1 MYDFNSKPKIQVN
14 VKRRMNIFLLFF
26 TLGFLVI
33 AGRLV
38 QIQILDSEKYI
49 YVAKK
54 QSQSRDIII
63 PPRGLIFDRNM
74 NPLVTNQY
82 KITVS
87 ADPYRIKSP
96 DSVAAILSDIFKK
109 DKNEYLALLDNKNS
123 PNVFLER
130 KSDLQDLK
138 GLDSLKIDGLNII
151 KEPSR
156 YYNYGS
162 LASQIIGFTDMEN
175 KGVSG
180 IELAFN
186 KELTGKEGYLIMQ
199 KDGKGNKRPDLSY
212 NQKEPVQGDNI
223 VLTID
228 KNIQQFVEEELE
240 SGVKYFNADKG
251 KVVVISVKTGE
262 ILAMSSFP
270 SFNPNS
276 IKAEDTIGM
285 KNSVISD
292 IYEPGSTF
300 KLITAAGI
308 LEENLMTESAVL
320 STDNGTYT
328 VYGMKITDSHTSPS
342 MTFQQVIENSS
353 NVGVSKLSQKLGT
366 ERFYKYARDFGI
378 GIYSGVELRGEN
390 KGYLKRPVDF
400 TAGSL
405 EFMSIGYQVAVNLLQ
420 LSMAYASVA
429 NSGMLMKPM
438 IVRKE
443 LSPAGQ
449 LVSENYPSNIRQVI
463 SQQTAKR
470 LTQMFAGVVDRGT
483 GIDARVKGVNV
494 AGKTGTSQ
502 RIVQGEYSS
511 SSHNSSFIGYF
522 PAENPV
528 ILIAVVL
535 DDPKSGE
542 FYGGKVAAPVFQK
555 IASRILN
562 YAGNNVTTM
571 DFLNVSFDK
580 NLNTQQPN
588 SNETNSDFKVVPL
601 LIDMNLENAID
612 ILKERKI
619 KFEVENFTRKDKN
632 TKYVIAEQYPKP
644 DEKITNIENLV
655 VKIKVKEV
663 TFNQSKTLKVPDVK
677 TMSLRK
683 AINKMVSEGF
693 IVEIV
698 GSGEVIDQIPK
709 AGNEVQSKS
718 KVIIFCKNEL

>member
-1 MYDFNSKPKIQVN
+1 MYDFNSKPKNTVN
-14 VKRRMNIFLLFF
+14 VKRRMNFFLLLFV
-26 TLGFLVI
+26 LGFVVI

-38 QIQILDSEKYI
+38 QVQILDSEKYTYI
-49 YVAKK
+49 AKK
-54 QSQSRDIII
+54 QSQTRDIIV

-96 DSVAAILSDIFKK
+96 DSVAAVMSEIFKR

-138 GLDSLKIDGLNII
+138 GLDTLKIDGLNII

-156 YYNYGS
+156 FYNYGS

-199 KDGKGNKRPDLSY
+199 KDGKGNKKPDLSY
-212 NQKEPVQGDNI
+212 TQKEPVQGDNI

-228 KNIQQFVEEELE
+228 KNIQQFAEEELQN
-240 SGVKYFNADKG
+240 GVNYFNAEKG
-251 KVVVISVKTGE
+251 KVVIISVKTGE
-262 ILAMSSFP
+262 ILGMASYP
-270 SFNPNS
+270 TFNPNS
-276 IKAEDTIGM
+276 IKSEDTIGM

-308 LEENLMTESAVL
+308 LEENLVGENAVISTEG
-320 STDNGTYT
+320 GTYT
-328 VYGMKITDSHTSPS
+328 VYGMKITDTHGASS

-378 GIYSGVELRGEN
+378 GIFSGVELRGEN

-400 TAGSL
+400 TPGSL

-420 LSMAYASVA
+420 LSMAYSSVA

-438 IVRKE
+438 IVKKE
-443 LSPAGQ
+443 LSPAG
-449 LVSENYPSNIRQVI
+449 LVVSENFPSTVRQVI

-483 GIDARVKGVNV
+483 GTDARVKGVNV

-502 RIVQGEYSS
+502 RIVQGEYSNA
-511 SSHNSSFIGYF
+511 SHNSSFIGYF
-522 PAENPV
+522 PVENPV
-528 ILIAVVL
+528 ILIAVVI

-580 NLNTQQPN
+580 NLNTQQPDQQ
-588 SNETNSDFKVVPL
+588 EVKGDFRVVPAL
-601 LIDMNLENAID
+601 LDMNVENAIE

-619 KFEVENFTRKDKN
+619 KFEVENYTKKDKY
-632 TKYVIAEQYPKP
+632 TKFVIAEQFPKP
-644 DEKITNIENLV
+644 DEKITSLDNLV
-655 VKIKVKEV
+655 VKLKVKEV
-663 TFNQSKTLKVPDVK
+663 SFNQSKSLKVPDVK
-677 TMSLRK
+677 YMSLRK

-698 GSGEVIDQIPK
+698 GSGEVVDQIPK
-709 AGNEVQSKS
+709 PGNEVQNKS
-718 KVIIFCKNEL
+718 KVILFCKNEL